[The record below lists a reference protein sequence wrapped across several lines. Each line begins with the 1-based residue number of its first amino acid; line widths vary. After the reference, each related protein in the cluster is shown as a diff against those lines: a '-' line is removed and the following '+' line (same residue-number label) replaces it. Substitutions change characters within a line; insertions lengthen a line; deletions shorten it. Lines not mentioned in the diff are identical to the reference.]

1 MSDPES
7 ALPESAL
14 SRRRAA
20 LSLAIGVF
28 GIAWAAILVRWS
40 GVSGIVSA
48 FYRLLF
54 AALVFVPWQ
63 LIAPRRKTAVTP
75 AARRAAIVAG
85 ILFGADLAL
94 FNSAVMT
101 TSATNAV
108 LLGGNAPIFVAFG
121 AWVMF
126 GERPTQR
133 FWIGFLV
140 ALSGIVAIIGT
151 DVVLHPSLGVG
162 DALAVGGAICYGAYI
177 LWVRRS
183 REAMDTLTFSA
194 WSTAVGAAFLLPVAL
209 VAGEPLTGF
218 GARSWMALVAL
229 ALISQVVGQ
238 LFVAHALGRLPATLT
253 SIVLLAQAPL
263 TALLAWPLLDEPI
276 RGAQLVGGALV
287 LSGIAVV
294 SLAHLTPR
302 IALQRLRQG
311 LSSR

>member
-1 MSDPES
+1 MSDPGS
-7 ALPESAL
+7 TPESAL

-54 AALVFVPWQ
+54 AALVFLPWQ

-75 AARRAAIVAG
+75 AARRSAIVAG

-94 FNSAVMT
+94 FNSAIMA

-121 AWVMF
+121 AWLMF

-140 ALSGIVAIIGT
+140 ALSGVVAIVGT

-162 DALAVGGAICYGAYI
+162 DALAVAGAICYGAYI

-183 REAMDTLTFSA
+183 REGMDTLTFSA
-194 WSTAVGAAFLLPVAL
+194 WSTAVGAGFLLPVAL

-218 GARSWMALVAL
+218 SGRSWAALVAL
-229 ALISQVVGQ
+229 ALVSQVVGQ

-294 SLAHLTPR
+294 SLSHLTPR

-311 LSSR
+311 FSSR